1 MAEKRVPRGGGNRSE
16 AFGDLN
22 SGLRH
27 SSECSAERIILYI
40 FIRLLPVPLHLAVAQ
55 LNPILGDLAGNA
67 ARILENAARARD
79 YGATLLVTP
88 ELSLCGYPPEDLL
101 FRHDFREA
109 CAHALSTLA
118 RQVSGIS
125 VIVGHPHLIGD
136 KLYNA
141 ASLIENGQIIGS
153 YLKQK
158 LPNYQVFDELRYF
171 VTGSAPFV
179 FLHHG
184 VKVGVLI
191 CEDVWFAEPVRASV
205 AAGAEL
211 IVVPNASPYDFK
223 KLDLRYDVVRARVAE
238 SGVPMLYTHMTGGQ
252 DELIF
257 DGASFAISADGSVG
271 YQAQEFDESLD
282 HVTLADGKWTGPRHA
297 PPSLEQSVYRALVVA
312 LRDYVNKN
320 GFPGILLGLS
330 GGVDS
335 ALTLAIAVDALG
347 HHRVHAVMMPSDYTA
362 QISLDDSR
370 EMARI
375 QGVKYSEINITPMFN
390 QFKASLA
397 DAFAGRAED
406 TAEENIQARVRG
418 TLLMA
423 LSNKFGAMVVT
434 TGNKSEMA
442 VGYSTLYGDMAGG
455 YAILKDV
462 AKTLVYQLCHWRN
475 LESRVIPERVI
486 TRPPSAELR
495 PDQKDQDSLPDYAI
509 LDDIVELFMEQDRS
523 PSEIIAKGFARA
535 DVERVTRLL
544 KINEY
549 KRRQSPVGAKITRRG
564 FGKDWRYP
572 ITSKYFPQ

>member
-1 MAEKRVPRGGGNRSE
+1 MKIA
-16 AFGDLN
+16 
-22 SGLRH
+22 
-27 SSECSAERIILYI
+27 I
-40 FIRLLPVPLHLAVAQ
+40 AQ
-55 LNPILGDLAGNA
+55 LNPILGDLAGNVE
-67 ARILENAARARD
+67 RILAEAERAKEA
-79 YGATLLVTP
+79 GATLLVTP

-109 CAHALSTLA
+109 CAVALAAMAA
-118 RQVSGIS
+118 RVQGIS
-125 VIVGHPHLIGD
+125 ILVGHPYLVDG

-141 ASLIENGQIIGS
+141 VSLLEQGHIAGT
-153 YLKQK
+153 YCKQR

-171 VTGSAPFV
+171 STGNTPFV
-179 FLHHG
+179 FDHAG
-184 VKVGVLI
+184 VKIGVLI
-191 CEDVWFAEPVRASV
+191 CEDVWFAEPVAATR
-205 AAGAEL
+205 AAGAQL
-211 IVVPNASPYDFK
+211 IVVPNASPYDFR
-223 KLDLRYDVVRARVAE
+223 KLGVRYDVLRARVAE
-238 SGVPMLYTHMTGGQ
+238 SGLPILYAHMTGGQ
-252 DELIF
+252 DELVF
-257 DGASFAISADGSVG
+257 DGASFGINADGSVA
-271 YQAQEFDESLD
+271 YQEREFEEALGLVDFE
-282 HVTLADGKWTGPRHA
+282 HGKMSGEVHTALGTEA
-297 PPSLEQSVYRALVVA
+297 SVYRALVVA

-320 GFPGILLGLS
+320 GFPGVLLGLS
-330 GGVDS
+330 GGLDS
-335 ALTLAIAVDALG
+335 ALTLAIAVEALG
-347 HHRVHAVMMPSDYTA
+347 RERVQAVMMPSEFTA

-370 EMARI
+370 EMAAI
-375 QGVKYSEINITPMFN
+375 HGVKYSEIAITPMFE
-390 QFKASLA
+390 QFKRALA
-397 DAFAGRAED
+397 PAFAGRAED

-462 AKTLVYQLCHWRN
+462 AKTLAYRLCHWRN
-475 LESRVIPERVI
+475 AQSPVIPVRVI

-509 LDDIVELFMEQDRS
+509 LDQIVELFMEQDRS
-523 PSEIIAKGFARA
+523 PSEIVAMGFVQA

-572 ITSKYFPQ
+572 ITSKYIPQ

>member
-1 MAEKRVPRGGGNRSE
+1 MKIA
-16 AFGDLN
+16 
-22 SGLRH
+22 
-27 SSECSAERIILYI
+27 I
-40 FIRLLPVPLHLAVAQ
+40 AQ
-55 LNPILGDLAGNA
+55 LNPTLGDLAGNVE
-67 ARILENAARARD
+67 RILGHAERARAE
-79 YGATLLVTP
+79 GATLLVTP
-88 ELSLCGYPPEDLL
+88 ELALCGYPPEDLL

-109 CAHALSTLA
+109 CATALKAMAA
-118 RQVSGIS
+118 RVQGIS
-125 VIVGHPHLIGD
+125 IIVGHPQLDEG

-141 ASLIENGQIIGS
+141 ASLLEYGRIAGT
-153 YLKQK
+153 YRKQR

-171 VTGSAPFV
+171 STGSVPFV
-179 FLHHG
+179 FDHAG
-184 VKVGVLI
+184 AKIGVLI
-191 CEDVWFAEPVRASV
+191 CEDVWFSEPVAATR

-211 IVVPNASPYDFK
+211 IVVPNASPYDFQ
-223 KLDLRYDVVRARVAE
+223 KLGVRYDVVRARVAE
-238 SGVPMLYTHMTGGQ
+238 SRVPIVYAHMTGGQ
-252 DELIF
+252 DELVF
-257 DGASFAISADGSVG
+257 DGASFGINADGSVG
-271 YQAQEFDESLD
+271 YQEREFEEALGLVRFENGKISGEL
-282 HVTLADGKWTGPRHA
+282 HPALATEA
-297 PPSLEQSVYRALVVA
+297 SVYRALVVA

-320 GFPGILLGLS
+320 GFPGVLLGLS

-347 HHRVHAVMMPSDYTA
+347 SERVQAVMMPSAFTA

-370 EMARI
+370 EMAAI
-375 QGVKYSEINITPMFN
+375 QGVKYAEIGITPLFE
-390 QFKASLA
+390 QFKCALA
-397 DAFAGRAED
+397 PEFAGRVED

-462 AKTLVYQLCHWRN
+462 AKTLVYRLCHWRN
-475 LESRVIPERVI
+475 AQSPVIPERVI

-509 LDDIVELFMEQDRS
+509 LDQIVEMFMEQDRS
-523 PSEIIAKGFARA
+523 PSEIAAMGFAQA
-535 DVERVTRLL
+535 DVDRVTRLL

-572 ITSKYFPQ
+572 ITSKYIPQ